1 MTDQEQTGRPAL
13 PTEIGTTVQRFG
25 GAPAHGSGHGRGAGD
40 GGESAATIRVY
51 AGILRD
57 RWRVI
62 LGVFVIVTAG
72 VAASTLTTPQVYRA
86 TATLE
91 IRRQAAEVVP
101 VESFSQFERISDQ
114 YLQTQY
120 AVLRGP
126 AIVRRV
132 ASDPALGWRLA
143 ERAGFLTEHDATE
156 AVSAPPLPEPL
167 AAQLVGYL
175 QKRLIVDP
183 VSNSRIVRISLELE
197 DPALAADAVNAL
209 IAEYQSA
216 REEAV
221 STTLARLAE
230 QAESARSHVLLAE
243 EELQRFVRSN
253 GLGGVIGEGGGE
265 SMAVE
270 RLRRLQQELTAAET
284 EAYEVEALASATHLE
299 SAAMTESDLLKTLRG
314 RVAELEGEYARLRA
328 VFTDSFPRT
337 RQVRTELD
345 QLDSMLAREER
356 RVTTKLAGQ
365 HQATMRRRALLGAA
379 VDEQRLLMDS
389 LAAKLAEHDRLR
401 RDLSGQQQL
410 YATLQQ
416 KRKEAA
422 ISAALSAMD
431 VAVLDAA
438 TPPRSAIRPVP
449 DRDIPLGALVGLM
462 LGLALA
468 FVRHLTD
475 GSVRTLDDV
484 EGLSQTHVLGM
495 IPATALPRRSRDMRI
510 RGSRR
515 INEWHRIDHAA
526 SQDCPLDDAFS
537 GLRTAV
543 LFDAAARGKRIL
555 MVSSSQPAEGK
566 TTVSSNLA
574 ISLARLGQRVLLIDA
589 DLRRPSVHEVFRR
602 PQTPGLSQY
611 LGGQAGW
618 HEVVQG
624 AFTTGLDIITAGTG
638 SINAAD
644 CLSSER
650 MAALLTD
657 ARQSYDYVLLDA
669 PALFIN
675 VPDARI
681 LAHMVEGVI
690 LVVGSG
696 VAVRDVVQR
705 SIEHVGNLMGVVL
718 NRLDLR
724 HMPTYYREYG
734 ETKASSGTRSFMAWR
749 PGVPVNR
756 DTATDVPQPL
766 GIEERS

>member
-1 MTDQEQTGRPAL
+1 VPGSLLPDPL
-13 PTEIGTTVQRFG
+13 PT
-25 GAPAHGSGHGRGAGD
+25 
-40 GGESAATIRVY
+40 
-51 AGILRD
+51 
-57 RWRVI
+57 
-62 LGVFVIVTAG
+62 
-72 VAASTLTTPQVYRA
+72 
-86 TATLE
+86 
-91 IRRQAAEVVP
+91 
-101 VESFSQFERISDQ
+101 
-114 YLQTQY
+114 
-120 AVLRGP
+120 
-126 AIVRRV
+126 
-132 ASDPALGWRLA
+132 
-143 ERAGFLTEHDATE
+143 
-156 AVSAPPLPEPL
+156 
-167 AAQLVGYL
+167 QLVGYL

-183 VSNSRIVRISLELE
+183 LGSSRIVRISLELE
-197 DPALAADAVNAL
+197 DPVLAAEAVNAL
-209 IAEYQSA
+209 IAEYLSA

-243 EELQRFVRSN
+243 EELQRFVRLN
-253 GLGGVIGEGGGE
+253 GLGGVIGAGGGE
-265 SMAVE
+265 SVAVE

-284 EAYEVEALASATHLE
+284 EAYEVEALASATHLQ

-345 QLDSMLAREER
+345 QLDSLLAREER

-365 HQATMRRRALLGAA
+365 HRATMRRRALLGAA

-401 RDLSGQQQL
+401 RDLSGQEQL

-422 ISAALSAMD
+422 ISAALSTMD

-438 TPPRSAIRPVP
+438 TPPGSAIRPLP

-475 GSVRTLDDV
+475 PSVRTLDDV
-484 EGLSQTHVLGM
+484 EGLSRRPVLGM
-495 IPATALPRRSRDMRI
+495 IPATSMP
-510 RGSRR
+510 RGSRGR
-515 INEWHRIDHAA
+515 RTSEWHRIDRATTPH
-526 SQDCPLDDAFS
+526 SPLDDAFS

-543 LFDAAARGKRIL
+543 LYDIAGRGQRVL
-555 MVSSSQPAEGK
+555 LVSSSHPGEGK

-574 ISLARLGQRVLLIDA
+574 ISLARQGQRVLLIDA
-589 DLRRPSVHEVFRR
+589 DLRRPSLHKVFSR

-611 LGGQAGW
+611 LGSPVDW
-618 HEVVQG
+618 RELVHEDLVP
-624 AFTTGLDIITAGTG
+624 GLDVITAGKG
-638 SINAAD
+638 SINPAD
-644 CLSSER
+644 NLSSGG
-650 MAALLTD
+650 MARLLAD
-657 ARQSYDYVLLDA
+657 VREAYDYVLVDA

-705 SIEHVGNLMGVVL
+705 SIEQVDNLIGVVL
-718 NRLDLR
+718 NRLERR
-724 HMPTYYREYG
+724 HLPTYYREYG
-734 ETKASSGTRSFMAWR
+734 QITSSTSSS
-749 PGVPVNR
+749 
-756 DTATDVPQPL
+756 QP
-766 GIEERS
+766 